1 LSHELAQES
10 DGSGSPLLPRSVPY
24 SSEIKIVEFL
34 LNDFELLFLR
44 LFRFSRGFGCFWGLN
59 ILFDFLGDLLG
70 FFFGLFFER

>member
-1 LSHELAQES
+1 MSHELAQES

-70 FFFGLFFER
+70 FFFGLFFKR